1 MQARCP
7 FTQGTQIIV
16 LIVALIIVSAVTPQA
31 FAQETVVKAT
41 FSSPSDQPI
50 PVNVLTGQ
58 SCLVLFDKPIGR
70 ITISNL
76 ETAESVLVAPNQ
88 MVVNGKMP
96 GRARFV
102 AWDKLENQFI
112 FLDVDVRA
120 NLAQI
125 DTQIRALFPKE
136 DIRLSQANGSVVLS
150 GNATSQRVAQQAE
163 SVIQAAGLKT
173 VNLLEMPVQNM
184 TQVQLQIRVAEVSRN
199 KLSEYAFTPVYQSQP
214 GVGGYSNTGQGPYS
228 LAQVDQGNIIGSV
241 AQSLNLFVM
250 TNNAFAF
257 LRALQ
262 QNGAL
267 RALAEP
273 NLIAMNGQQASFLAG
288 GEFPIPVIQGASQQG
303 AVTIVYKE
311 YGVRLNF
318 KPTILDE
325 NHIRLELEPEVSTI
339 DYANAIRFSGF
350 LIPALRT
357 RRAKTGIEL
366 QDGQSFGMAGL
377 LDNNEIKS
385 LSKIPLIGDVP
396 WLGELFK
403 SKSLQRNETE
413 VLFIVTAK
421 LTKPLNPDALPQMR
435 GVDGLKSGSP
445 LGIDKQSDG
454 LKDKSAQSSDQ
465 KTATSNSS
473 IEIKQNGTGV
483 SEEIDGNDKI
493 APVGETGHS
502 VTPGKPT
509 SPTGSGKAAG
519 DVKSNDSLTPTTP
532 TKKDNGPLP
541 AATETNGVVTTNNNN
556 PNAGATP
563 RTANGV
569 AVSSAK
575 ARPASAVQ
583 LSPQLKN
590 LVWKISL
597 PASTPGV
604 TWSIVHA
611 LTSVKMAP

>member
-1 MQARCP
+1 
-7 FTQGTQIIV
+7 V
-16 LIVALIIVSAVTPQA
+16 KPQA
-31 FAQETVVKAT
+31 FAQETVVKAS
-41 FSSPSDQPI
+41 FSGPTEQPI

-58 SCLVLFDKPIGR
+58 SILVLFDKPIGR

-88 MVVNGKMP
+88 MVVNGKAP

-125 DTQIRALFPKE
+125 DAQIRALFPKE

-150 GNATSQRVAQQAE
+150 GNVTSPRVAQQAE

-199 KLSEYAFTPVYQSQP
+199 KLSEYAFTPVYQPRP
-214 GVGGYSNTGQGPYS
+214 GEGGYSNTGLGPYT
-228 LAQVDQGNIIGSV
+228 LGQVDQGNIFGSV
-241 AQSLNLFVM
+241 SQTLNLFVM
-250 TNNAFAF
+250 SNNAFAF
-257 LRALQ
+257 LRALKQ
-262 QNGAL
+262 TGAL

-318 KPTILDE
+318 KPTIIDE

-350 LIPALRT
+350 LIPALRS

-366 QDGQSFGMAGL
+366 QDGQSFGIAGL

-385 LSKIPLIGDVP
+385 LSKIPVIGDVP

-403 SKSLQRNETE
+403 SRSLQRNETE

-421 LTKPLNPDALPQMR
+421 ITRPLNPDSLPQMR
-435 GVDGLKSGSP
+435 GVDGLKDGSP
-445 LGIDKQSDG
+445 LGIEKQGDS
-454 LKDKSAQSSDQ
+454 LKEKNTQSSDQ
-465 KTATSNSS
+465 KTETSN
-473 IEIKQNGTGV
+473 NGT
-483 SEEIDGNDKI
+483 EINQGKPGTGRGIDSNGKI
-493 APVGETGHS
+493 GPVGESGHS
-502 VTPGKPT
+502 VTPSQPT
-509 SPTGSGKAAG
+509 SPNGGAKPAG
-519 DVKSNDSLTPTTP
+519 DARPNDSVTPNNP
-532 TKKDNGPLP
+532 GKKGNVSPVP
-541 AATETNGVVTTNNNN
+541 AATITDRVVTTNNIN
-556 PNAGATP
+556 PNAVAAPSSIKT
-563 RTANGV
+563 TANATTGSGAKTQPV
-569 AVSSAK
+569 NAV
-575 ARPASAVQ
+575 PP
-583 LSPQLKN
+583 SPQLKN
-590 LVWKISL
+590 LVWRVVL
-597 PASTPGV
+597 PAPSPGV
-604 TWSIVHA
+604 TWSVVQA
-611 LTSVKMAP
+611 LTSMKLVP